1 MNDEKLMTESDA
13 SMADILQQ
21 ETIHQHPPCIE
32 CEAMIEMNLWWFPSL
47 STMVVLDTIRIG
59 TLESNQTKKTAPFA
73 EEVSDHQGHD
83 AAIFRSMI
91 ARKTDHLLTCSFT
104 RNSITAAI
112 P

>member
-1 MNDEKLMTESDA
+1 MTESDA

-59 TLESNQTKKTAPFA
+59 TL
-73 EEVSDHQGHD
+73 
-83 AAIFRSMI
+83 
-91 ARKTDHLLTCSFT
+91 
-104 RNSITAAI
+104 
-112 P
+112 